1 MKKSTLIFLSNCH
14 GNGQT
19 IRKWTAASSVFQL
32 RSYSRHYISLHCD
45 VTLSTSIKLLD
56 KLTLQICSLL
66 CVSLAEVQG
75 NCPIF
80 MEIRDNIHQLSF
92 TSFIFIS
99 FLILTLSAR
108 RPLSARFGGVFW
120 TAETG
125 ASLRSL
131 LWELYQTH
139 TLWTWGASKLYLTLS
154 ILLRISTGIL
164 TFSWRRK
171 VSFLPFAL
179 PAAHTQPLQYT
190 FPRQNAKTTSSIWAR
205 ACTVVHKLRTWY
217 IPGRR

>member
-1 MKKSTLIFLSNCH
+1 MVKLLKSELHPPQCF
-14 GNGQT
+14 
-19 IRKWTAASSVFQL
+19 SSDHTQNSHPDIV
-32 RSYSRHYISLHCD
+32 SLYCD
-45 VTLSTSIKLLD
+45 VTLSTSITFLD

-66 CVSLAEVQG
+66 CVFLAEVQG

-99 FLILTLSAR
+99 FPMLTLSAH
-108 RPLSARFGGVFW
+108 RPPSARFGVFW

-154 ILLRISTGIL
+154 ILHRISTGIL
-164 TFSWRRK
+164 TFSWRRNGR
-171 VSFLPFAL
+171 FLPLAL
-179 PAAHTQPLQYT
+179 SAAHTQPLQYT
-190 FPRQNAKTTSSIWAR
+190 LPRPKAKTTSTVWAR
-205 ACTVVHKLRTWY
+205 ARILV
-217 IPGRR
+217 IPIRNMVFPSLNKQC